1 MQKPRIWFTNAFHYW
16 WSQQATWTLCHK
28 KEMQWNTWVSIIPS
42 VDAVDVAKNFS
53 GPPHVFLLS
62 LGWAE
67 EDLYTLLLL
76 HFHTT
81 LLCSDLQH
89 NTQYNDIQEKYCVLY
104 DVLST
109 LCIEPGKDMLFDWYT
124 FPHFFRI

>member
-1 MQKPRIWFTNAFHYW
+1 MQKKADLIYKCLSLLESTGDLN
-16 WSQQATWTLCHK
+16 TLPYE
-28 KEMQWNTWVSIIPS
+28 EMQWNTWVSIIPS

-76 HFHTT
+76 HFHTS

-89 NTQYNDIQEKYCVLY
+89 NTQYNDIQEKYCVRY
-104 DVLST
+104 DVLSA